1 MKDTNNWSQNN
12 SRFEIRVAGSG
23 GQGIVLA
30 GIILAEAAISDG
42 KHVAQSQS
50 YGPETRGG
58 TSVSEVILSDSE
70 ITYPRA
76 VELDLLV
83 ALTQEACDRNLPD
96 VKKNGLV
103 IVDSDLVHKVFWE
116 TMVSLPF
123 GQIARNVGQE
133 RAINMAAL
141 GAIASF
147 CPYPSSISLTKV
159 IAKRLPPS
167 KVKANTLAFNEALKL
182 ADKLKA
188 DLKPVD
194 IKEEF
199 EI

>member
-1 MKDTNNWSQNN
+1 MKDTNNWSRKN

-58 TSVSEVILSDSE
+58 TSISEVILGNTE
-70 ITYPRA
+70 IDYPQA

-96 VKKNGLV
+96 LKKGGLV
-103 IVDSDLVHKVFWE
+103 IVDSDLVHKFFWE
-116 TMVSLPF
+116 TVVSLPF
-123 GQIARNVGQE
+123 QQIARNVGEE

-147 CPYPSSISLTKV
+147 CPHLSSISLTKV

-182 ADKLKA
+182 ADKLKTG
-188 DLKPVD
+188 LKPVD